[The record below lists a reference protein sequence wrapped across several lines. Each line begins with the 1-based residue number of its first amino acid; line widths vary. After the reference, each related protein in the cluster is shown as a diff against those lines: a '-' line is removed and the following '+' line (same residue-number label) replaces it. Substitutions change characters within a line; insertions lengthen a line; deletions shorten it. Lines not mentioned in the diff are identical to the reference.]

1 MLECT
6 VFLCGAACMA
16 VEMVGARLLAP
27 YVGTSSV
34 VWTGVIGMMLAFLA
48 SGAWL
53 GGKWADRR
61 LDRRTLAF
69 LLAAAGLG
77 CALAAAAG
85 SPIAG
90 TITRRVGNLYTA
102 AIACS
107 AAVFAVPALFFGMIT
122 PYVIRLRLAGL
133 TNAGSIVGRLSALST
148 AGSILGTFLG
158 GFVLISYF
166 PSRAILWGMAA
177 ALLLL
182 SLVHAFRYAW
192 LRAAALLLSLFMT
205 VVSLPA
211 ATRDDAPPPL
221 TESPYNSLRIWDE
234 TSPAGGHGTL
244 RLLATDPGHVQSLM
258 ALNDPADLCA
268 AYTRYYRLGPLMA
281 PGARDILMLGGGGYS
296 VPKWLLAGRS
306 GLPDDFHLTV
316 VELDPAMTAVARR
329 WFALPDDPRLR
340 IVHEDARTFLR
351 RNVQR
356 YDLVFMDVFTSSYS
370 IPFHM
375 GTVEAARELRRAT
388 GDGGL
393 LLVNVISPAFGPHAR
408 LLQSIRGALAT
419 AFEEVRVYCVGYP
432 GQPSL
437 PQNVMLL
444 ALPHKRPQPA
454 PDALAD
460 AELAA
465 MMRSRCLVCEEGD
478 TTPPLR
484 DDFAPV
490 ERYALMLT
498 RRD

>member
-6 VFLCGAACMA
+6 VFLCGAVCMA

-48 SGAWL
+48 CGAWL

-61 LDRRTLAF
+61 LDRRTLAII
-69 LLAAAGLG
+69 LAAAGLG

-85 SPIAG
+85 GPLADS
-90 TITRRVGNLYTA
+90 ITRRVDNLYTA
-102 AIACS
+102 AILCS
-107 AAVFAVPALFFGMIT
+107 GAIFAVPALFFGMIT
-122 PYVIRLRLAGL
+122 PYAIRLRLAGL
-133 TNAGSIVGRLSALST
+133 SNAGAVVGRLSALAT

-166 PSRAILWGMAA
+166 PSRAILWSMAA
-177 ALLLL
+177 VLLLL
-182 SLVHAFRYAW
+182 SLIHALRHAW
-192 LRAAALLLSLFMT
+192 PRAAALLLCLFMT
-205 VVSLPA
+205 AASLPD
-211 ATRDDAPPPL
+211 ATRDESPPPL
-221 TESPYNSLRIWDE
+221 TESAYNSLRIWQE
-234 TSPAGGHGTL
+234 TTASGHTV

-258 ALNDPADLCA
+258 DLDDPADLRA
-268 AYTRYYRLGPLMA
+268 AYTRYYRLGPLLA
-281 PGARDILMLGGGGYS
+281 PRARAILMLGGGGYS

-306 GLPDDFHLTV
+306 GLPDDFHLTM
-316 VELDPAMTAVARR
+316 VELDPAMTALARR

-351 RNVQR
+351 RNARQ
-356 YDLVFMDVFTSSYS
+356 YDLVFMDVFTSCYS

-393 LLVNVISPAFGPHAR
+393 LVMNVISPAFGPRAR
-408 LLQSIRGALAT
+408 LLQSIRGALAS
-419 AFEEVRVYCVGYP
+419 AFEEVRVYCVSAP
-432 GQPSL
+432 GHPSL
-437 PQNVMLL
+437 LQNVMLL
-444 ALPHKRPQPA
+444 ALPHKRPQPD
-454 PDALAD
+454 PDTFAD

-465 MMRSRCLVCEEGD
+465 MLQSRCLTCEAGD

-484 DDFAPV
+484 DGFAPV
-490 ERYALMLT
+490 EYYTLMLT
-498 RRD
+498 DRD